1 MENRTFYFYDK
12 VSGEEFFVEAVT
24 LEKARNIAMENF
36 DEPVLIDEVDLAVAE
51 MMGLD
56 TY

>member
-12 VSGEEFFVEAVT
+12 VSGEEFFVEAVS
-24 LEKARNIAMENF
+24 LEKAHNIAKENF
-36 DEPVLIDEVDLAVAE
+36 DEPVLIDEVELAVAE